1 MLFKRARF
9 YLSLYLVFHD
19 RCLWFVSRS
28 MADEE
33 SDRSEEIDM
42 KPLTFSIATEWRTQI
57 GNGNSLLIPQQLP
70 DLSRTNSKSSSD
82 YQIINNQETDT
93 PH

>member
-1 MLFKRARF
+1 MP
-9 YLSLYLVFHD
+9 
-19 RCLWFVSRS
+19 
-28 MADEE
+28 DEE

-70 DLSRTNSKSSSD
+70 DLSRTNSKSSID
-82 YQIINNQETDT
+82 YEIINNRETDT

>member
-1 MLFKRARF
+1 M
-9 YLSLYLVFHD
+9 S
-19 RCLWFVSRS
+19 
-28 MADEE
+28 DEE

-70 DLSRTNSKSSSD
+70 DVSRTNSKSSSD
-82 YQIINNQETDT
+82 YQIINNNQETDT

>member
-1 MLFKRARF
+1 MP
-9 YLSLYLVFHD
+9 
-19 RCLWFVSRS
+19 
-28 MADEE
+28 DEE

>member
-1 MLFKRARF
+1 M
-9 YLSLYLVFHD
+9 S
-19 RCLWFVSRS
+19 
-28 MADEE
+28 DEE

-93 PH
+93 PR

>member
-1 MLFKRARF
+1 
-9 YLSLYLVFHD
+9 
-19 RCLWFVSRS
+19 